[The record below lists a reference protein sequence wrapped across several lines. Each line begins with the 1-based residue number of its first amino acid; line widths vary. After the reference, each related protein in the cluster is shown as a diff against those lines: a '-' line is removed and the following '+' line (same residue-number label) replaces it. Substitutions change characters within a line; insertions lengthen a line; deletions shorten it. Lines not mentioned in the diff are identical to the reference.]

1 MVDFKLLTG
10 IDSSIIKI
18 NESNVDSQFIAILE
32 SGADKLIAEKVAL
45 LNYYTTKELVLLI
58 AEIKQLLGESPQSR
72 REFYD
77 LPEAA
82 EYLGIGKSTLRKA
95 LSDGEIICDRVGRK
109 LRFSKAQL
117 DKYIRRGKSDAEID
131 TEVENAILSN
141 KRKRK

>member
-1 MVDFKLLTG
+1 MIKPDLNRKIEQSYRQCESDAEVVVQILPQLPKVQHLNIETMVLM
-10 IDSSIIKI
+10 
-18 NESNVDSQFIAILE
+18 
-32 SGADKLIAEKVAL
+32 
-45 LNYYTTKELVLLI
+45 NYYAVKELSNLIDKISSLL
-58 AEIKQLLGESPQSR
+58 EEVPKPS
-72 REFYD
+72 REFCD

-95 LSDGEIICDRVGRK
+95 LADGEIICDRVGRK

-131 TEVENAILSN
+131 AEVENTILSN

>member
-1 MVDFKLLTG
+1 MADKSLQNRDANLYSPTKNNGDGQVLMLNT
-10 IDSSIIKI
+10 SVI
-18 NESNVDSQFIAILE
+18 NELVS
-32 SGADKLIAEKVAL
+32 LISEV
-45 LNYYTTKELVLLI
+45 
-58 AEIKQLLGESPQSR
+58 KQLLSESPWPKPS

-95 LSDGEIICDRVGRK
+95 LADGDIICDRVGRK

-117 DKYIRRGKSDAEID
+117 DKYIRKGKSDAEID
-131 TEVENAILSN
+131 ADVERAIVEK